1 MHVHLRPTKI
11 KIIYFYTQ
19 DSHAQSPSYP
29 MMQVHHV
36 IDTALILD
44 TWQDK
49 LYLIQTGVDVENIKV
64 SARVIQWGNGW
75 TMGTWVAT
83 TINVRLVSVE
93 DKRFWIYCF
102 LIMATYFA
110 DDYILHYAKY
120 WIFVTE
126 ETTTTTTPV
135 PGHYI
140 FAYNYEMFL

>member
-1 MHVHLRPTKI
+1 
-11 KIIYFYTQ
+11 
-19 DSHAQSPSYP
+19 
-29 MMQVHHV
+29 MQVYHV
-36 IDTALILD
+36 IDTALTLD

-49 LYLIQTGVDVENIKV
+49 LYLIQAGVDVENIKV
-64 SARVIQWGNGW
+64 SASAIQWGNGC
-75 TMGTWVAT
+75 TMGTWFAT

-93 DKRFWIYCF
+93 DKRFWKYCF
-102 LIMATYFA
+102 LIIA